1 MGSMADPLRITP
13 GEMYALAAFCILEGD
28 NTLSDTHEQLKV
40 AAVLVNRMNA
50 SNWTREFGRGVFNQ
64 LFARNQ
70 FEVQTRYRLDRED
83 FDSLDE
89 ASQALADAKS
99 GLSKPWSRERI
110 IAFIRAAGDTEQYTR
125 AAGDVGDNTGFR
137 GAGGRNTFRKESPY
151 DDRNIGSKQPSSVVV
166 DWPGGRAPF

>member
-1 MGSMADPLRITP
+1 MYPMADPLRITP

-28 NTLSDTHEQLKV
+28 NTLSNTHEQLKV

-50 SNWTREFGRGVFNQ
+50 SNWTG
-64 LFARNQ
+64 Q